1 VSIFSTRQISRKVTI
16 LPLRIFQIM
25 LLGAWVLVM
34 PLILV
39 AGVYALSWSVLCLI
53 RFIPLI
59 GRKHRHSD
67 WERLNK

>member
-1 VSIFSTRQISRKVTI
+1 VRI
-16 LPLRIFQIM
+16 LEIIVLA
-25 LLGAWVLVM
+25 AWMLVM

-39 AGVYALSWSVLCLI
+39 AGWYALSWSVLCLV
-53 RFIPLI
+53 RCIPLI

>member
-1 VSIFSTRQISRKVTI
+1 VGQISLKVTI
-16 LPLRIFQIM
+16 LPVRILQII
-25 LLGAWVLVM
+25 LLAAWVLVM

-39 AGVYALSWSVLCLI
+39 AGLYALSWSVLCLV

-67 WERLNK
+67 WERLNKT

>member
-1 VSIFSTRQISRKVTI
+1 VGQISSKVTI
-16 LPLRIFQIM
+16 LPVRILQII
-25 LLGAWVLVM
+25 LLAAWVLVM

-39 AGVYALSWSVLCLI
+39 AGLYALSWSVLCLV

-67 WERLNK
+67 WERLNKT